1 MAYCVHCG
9 VKLGESE
16 KRCPLCNT
24 VVIDPAQPRDPTAPR
39 PYPVHTP
46 EQEIKRNNRFLLRL
60 SALLLLLPAFLCLF
74 IDLLLGNSVTWSIY
88 PTGALIL
95 LFIAVA
101 VPILTPK
108 LWDVASLAAN
118 FVSLSGY
125 LFLVEKVSNSGRWFF
140 PVVLPSLGLA
150 VALLALMAFCYHRK
164 WLNKITFLAAIFLFC
179 ALECLGIEMIL
190 SHYGLGYIAFIWS
203 PYVAAPCIFISL
215 VFFFINANRAVR
227 EEFRRRAHF

>member
-24 VVIDPAQPRDPTAPR
+24 VVIDPAQPPDPAAPR
-39 PYPVHTP
+39 AYPVRTP

-60 SALLLLLPAFLCLF
+60 AALLLLLPAVLCLA
-74 IDLLLGNSVTWSIY
+74 IDLLLGDCISWSIY
-88 PTGALIL
+88 PAGALAL

-101 VPILTPK
+101 VPILTPR
-108 LWDVASLAAN
+108 LRDITSLAAN
-118 FVSLSGY
+118 FLSLSGY
-125 LFLVEKVSNSGRWFF
+125 LFLVEKVSDSGRWFF
-140 PVVLPSLGLA
+140 PAVLPSLGLA
-150 VALLALMAFCYHRK
+150 VLLLSLLALCYHRK
-164 WLNKITFLAAIFLFC
+164 WLNKLTFLAAVFLFI

-190 SHYGLGYIAFIWS
+190 SHHGLGHIAFIWS

-215 VFFFINANRAVR
+215 ALFFINGNRAVR
-227 EEFRRRAHF
+227 EEVRRRTHF